1 VTFEFDLVA
10 EGPELRFEER
20 GLERIRFLLSEFQ
33 PALRVTLEGE
43 PPTRIRVRA
52 HGQPVTI
59 APGLLAQVEELA
71 GTPLRFEM
79 RT

>member
-10 EGPELRFEER
+10 EGGALRFEER
-20 GLERIRFLLSEFQ
+20 GFERIRFLLAEF

-43 PPTRIRVRA
+43 PPTRIRLRA

-71 GTPLRFEM
+71 GTTLRFEM